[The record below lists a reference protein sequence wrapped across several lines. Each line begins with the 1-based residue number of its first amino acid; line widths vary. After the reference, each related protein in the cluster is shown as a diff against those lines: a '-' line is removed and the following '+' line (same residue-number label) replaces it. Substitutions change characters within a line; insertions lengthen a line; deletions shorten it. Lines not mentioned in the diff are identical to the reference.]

1 MSAKLNELKKHL
13 RPGQVYRRADLAQWS
28 NAVDRHLRQL
38 REDGTLTKLSRGLYY
53 YPKKTV
59 FGPAPADDK
68 KLVEAFLNDDRF
80 LLSSPNAYNTLGV
93 GTTQLY
99 NETVVYNHKRHGHF
113 KLGGRCFNFRVKLH
127 FPKSLS
133 TEFLLV
139 DLANNLDRLA
149 EDVDV
154 VMAQMREK
162 VTSMNVQ
169 TLRCMARDYGTVRT
183 RKFFQETLT
192 EPTLSHAS

>member
-38 REDGTLTKLSRGLYY
+38 QEDGTLTKLSRGLYY

-99 NETVVYNHKRHGHF
+99 NETVVYNHKRHGRF
-113 KLGGRCFNFRVKLH
+113 NLGGRYFDFRVKPH

-139 DLANNLDRLA
+139 DLVNNLDRLA
-149 EDVDV
+149 EDADA
-154 VMAQMREK
+154 VMARVRK
-162 VTSMNVQ
+162 KAASMNVQ
-169 TLRCMARDYGTVRT
+169 TLRRMARDYGTIRT
-183 RKFFQETLT
+183 RKFFHETLA
-192 EPTLSHAS
+192 EPTLSHT